1 MRECVARDVDLLSSQ
16 SNHGTMDTHRCYYQ
30 RLSTLVPLPLV
41 LHHLI
46 TKRLL
51 VRWEY
56 NKSFKAKRPRVD
68 INLNLIIEP
77 KKKYSKYNQK
87 WTVAIVAVTVT
98 IFHEV
103 SKKTGIE
110 SNHWKRS
117 SLFEGLW
124 ILYYQK
130 TSYWF

>member
-1 MRECVARDVDLLSSQ
+1 MWTCFLAKV
-16 SNHGTMDTHRCYYQ
+16 TMVPWIHIGVTI

-98 IFHEV
+98 IIHEV
-103 SKKTGIE
+103 SKK
-110 SNHWKRS
+110 
-117 SLFEGLW
+117 
-124 ILYYQK
+124 QV
-130 TSYWF
+130 